1 MFRGGEGGGR
11 EVQGGGDV
19 YTRLIHAEVQQKPA
33 QHCEAI
39 ILQLKISQLEKKE
52 KKKVWGGNG
61 GSGGSNEILPL
72 QLPIPPAVP
81 EMSSN
86 SHVNFQEGAGGGH
99 PDGKHS
105 ERRQG
110 EDDNQ

>member
-1 MFRGGEGGGR
+1 M
-11 EVQGGGDV
+11 
-19 YTRLIHAEVQQKPA
+19 YTRPIHAEVRQTPA

-52 KKKVWGGNG
+52 KKKKSLGGNG
-61 GSGGSNEILPL
+61 GSGGSNEILHL

-86 SHVNFQEGAGGGH
+86 SNVNFQEGAGGGH
-99 PDGKHS
+99 PDGKHN
-105 ERRQG
+105 ER
-110 EDDNQ
+110 